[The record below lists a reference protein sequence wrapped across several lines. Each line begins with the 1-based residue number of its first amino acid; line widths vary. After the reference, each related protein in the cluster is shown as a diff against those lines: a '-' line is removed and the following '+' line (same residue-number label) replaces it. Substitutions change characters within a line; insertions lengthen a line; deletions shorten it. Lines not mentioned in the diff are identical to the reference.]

1 MSIKNITTQLID
13 KIIKEFKKKNNIDK
27 VKQLVIDPLIKYSI
41 ERLYPYIITISVIFV
56 LTFILALAIF
66 YIVIKDSF
74 LMK

>member
-1 MSIKNITTQLID
+1 MSIKKLTSQFID
-13 KIIKEFKKKNNIDK
+13 RVVCECRKENNINK
-27 VKQLVIDPLIKYSI
+27 LKINVIDPLIKYTI

>member
-1 MSIKNITTQLID
+1 MSIKNITAQLID
-13 KIIKEFKKKNNIDK
+13 KIIKEFKKKDNVNK
-27 VKQLVIDPLIKYSI
+27 VKKLVIDPLIKYSI
-41 ERLYPYIITISVIFV
+41 ECLYPYIITISVIFV

>member
-1 MSIKNITTQLID
+1 MSIKNITAQLID
-13 KIIKEFKKKNNIDK
+13 KIIKEFKKKDNVDK